1 MGSRAHTA
9 SYNRG
14 TIDTTILVS
23 CVLSPLYVHS
33 NDQSV
38 DTSFAATP
46 MAHPL
51 PPSLLFATLVLTR
64 PASKQTAI
72 HMLPDECVHS

>member
-72 HMLPDECVHS
+72 HVLPDKCINS